1 MSVKLMIYESRF
13 WKNDLLKQ
21 ANSLR
26 SRMLQKRWP
35 EASFARLEQDMMLG
49 FYSIRK
55 LIESK
60 KLSDAVANQSLE
72 ALSYEWMGE
81 PVTLINKNKIE
92 KLYNLNSGH
101 KIQKKLI
108 FFCHQFIHSYI
119 FEVLFDENYRLNGIF
134 ISSDKERN
142 KALYLVKLQSVI
154 DIFEQVGSDYPT
166 NLEYTINFK
175 TLEYDV
181 KAWSQKIDQ

>member
-1 MSVKLMIYESRF
+1 MIYESRF

-21 ANSLR
+21 AKSLR
-26 SRMLQKRWP
+26 FRMVQKRWT
-35 EASFARLEQDMMLG
+35 EASFTRLEQSMMLG
-49 FYSIRK
+49 FYSVRK

-60 KLSDAVANQSLE
+60 KLSDAVVNQSLE
-72 ALSYEWMGE
+72 AFAYEWMGE
-81 PVTLINKNKIE
+81 PVTLINKSKIE
-92 KLYNLNSGH
+92 KLYNLDSGH

-119 FEVLFDENYRLNGIF
+119 FEVVFDENYLLNGIF

-142 KALYLVKLQSVI
+142 KVLYLVELRRII

-166 NLEYTINFK
+166 SLEYTINFK